1 MRFEHPN
8 ILWLLLAVVPALVAF
23 FWWAGRERQRLATQF
38 IEARLLP
45 ALTVGVSAAR
55 QKLRLAC
62 VILAVALAITALAR
76 PQWGFHWEETK
87 LRGLDIVVAID
98 TSKSMLAT
106 DINPNRLARAKLAAL
121 ELMQVAKSDRLGLVA
136 FAGSAFLQCPLTAD
150 DTAFRQSVEALDVN
164 IIPQGGTAIAEA
176 INITS
181 TAFKEGDSH
190 KVLVL
195 FSDGEDNDEGALAA
209 AQAAAKDG
217 LKIFTIGFGTVEGE
231 LLHITDANGH
241 TDYVRDA
248 QGSVVKSHLN
258 EKMLRDIADATGGS
272 YLPMRGAKTI
282 DNLYEQ
288 GLAALPKAEQ
298 SAKLV
303 KRWHERY
310 HWPLGAAIAL
320 LLAGVLLPERRAPS
334 RRDSYGQPKRAET
347 VLGAP
352 TARTTLIMF
361 LLLLPAVSGLS
372 SPRSALK
379 NYHAGKFP
387 DALKEYE
394 RLIAQDKKG
403 DLRLHFNAG
412 AAAYGATNYDAA
424 IQHYTA
430 VLPARDVK
438 LQQAAYFNI
447 GNALFRQGQA
457 AKDLDGM
464 QEQWETA
471 IKYYQNAA
479 TLDKADRDA
488 AYNLAFAKKCVE
500 QIVALRE
507 AARRARAAADAAT
520 RQRNYHQALEIM
532 QQLLQSNPAA
542 KQFEDFVKKLKDI
555 DDIAT
560 PQPR

>member
-8 ILWLLLAVVPALVAF
+8 ILWLLAVVVPALAAF
-23 FWWAGRERQRLATQF
+23 FWWSWRERQRLVTQF

-45 ALTVGVSAAR
+45 ALMVGVSATR
-55 QKLRLAC
+55 QKLRMAC
-62 VILAVALAITALAR
+62 VIFAVALAIAALAR
-76 PQWGFHWEETK
+76 PQWGFHLEETK

-121 ELMQVAKSDRLGLVA
+121 ELMQAAKSDRLGLVA
-136 FAGSAFLQCPLTAD
+136 FAGGAFLQCPLTAD

-176 INITS
+176 ITTAS

-195 FSDGEDNDEGALAA
+195 FSDGEDNDEGAIAA
-209 AQAAAKDG
+209 AQSAAKDG
-217 LKIFTIGFGTVEGE
+217 LKIFTIGFGTTEGD
-231 LLHITDANGH
+231 LLHIMDANGH

-248 QGSVVKSHLN
+248 QGSVVKSRLN
-258 EKMLRDIADATGGS
+258 EKMLRDIAEATGGW

-282 DNLYEQ
+282 DNLYEK

-320 LLAGVLLPERRAPS
+320 LLTGIFLPERGKS
-334 RRDSYGQPKRAET
+334 KVQSPKSNVAT
-347 VLGAP
+347 AVVLLA
-352 TARTTLIMF
+352 
-361 LLLLPAVSGLS
+361 LLLPGAAHA

-379 NYHAGKFP
+379 SYKASQFA
-387 DALKEYE
+387 DSLKEYE
-394 RLIAQDKKG
+394 RLIEKDKTG

-430 VLPARDVK
+430 VLAAREVK

-507 AARRARAAADAAT
+507 AALRARAAADSAT
-520 RQRNYHQALEIM
+520 RQRRYHEALEIM
-532 QQLLQSNPAA
+532 QSLVQSNPTA

-560 PQPR
+560 PQQH